1 MMITACNSAMSTI
14 INLIIGAIVGM
25 LGGYIRYL
33 IKKQKDNE
41 DIENITLS
49 FLKKLIYYLLGS
61 VIKAEKVI
69 KFVLLFSSKSSM
81 IT

>member
-33 IKKQKDNE
+33 IKKQKEENVINE
-41 DIENITLS
+41 CL
-49 FLKKLIYYLLGS
+49 
-61 VIKAEKVI
+61 VKV
-69 KFVLLFSSKSSM
+69 
-81 IT
+81 